1 MERKLIKNNHDEVV
15 RVLFHHFGLKY
26 DGFARNLYHSHPR
39 YGNIEAVSY
48 VLSRYGIDSSL
59 IRTDLE
65 EIKGFPFPLIIN
77 YDGLLLPVSGIGD
90 DGNLSIINE
99 EGGTEEIR
107 LGAFENFWDHLAL
120 VLDKDGK
127 GAGNLVR
134 EKLLWLLRRAAM
146 YISFAFVVAAF
157 LYLTV
162 KSFLLH
168 DLLRDIFFVTTVAG
182 LYVSALFHIQKL
194 DRGNPFVNKICHSSS
209 GHSSKRDCASI
220 LDSNASKFLGLF
232 SWVDIGSV
240 YFLVFLAVIWF
251 LPARGATTSLALV
264 SLLAL
269 TYVPYSIYYQARIAK
284 HWCPLCLSVQAV
296 LLLNALVS
304 LAYLIVHGVT
314 PNALWLDAVKAGGV
328 ALLVLPV
335 YSALIYL
342 LATLYVRKERDKKY
356 REYLFSADGIRSMVY
371 GMPEIDMTTSNKI
384 TALDRG
390 GDAELTMV
398 VNPLCSPCMKK
409 TREVLEILNRKRYTN
424 LSIIFLVDAKS
435 ITEKAYAKK
444 LISAS
449 LDGNLLEA
457 LEAHVKRFPQLEEFE
472 VGYVFNPNAKGIL
485 ESQLKWCDEHHLM
498 STPQT
503 YLDGHKLSPL
513 FSVQDIDYITE

>member
-1 MERKLIKNNHDEVV
+1 MERKLIKDNHDEVV
-15 RVLFHHFGLKY
+15 RILFRHFGLKY
-26 DGFARNLYHSHPR
+26 DAYVRSIYHEHPR
-39 YGNIEAVSY
+39 FRSVEAISY
-48 VLSRYGIDSSL
+48 VLSRYGVDSSL
-59 IRTDLE
+59 IKTNLE
-65 EIKGFPFPLIIN
+65 ELKNLPSPLVIN
-77 YDGLLLPVSGIGD
+77 YDGLFLPVAGVGD
-90 DGNLSIINE
+90 DGTFVIINE
-99 EGGTEEIR
+99 SGSQEEIN
-107 LGAFENFWDHLAL
+107 LTATDKYWNHLAL

-182 LYVSALFHIQKL
+182 LYVSVLFHIQKL
-194 DRGNPFVNKICHSSS
+194 NRGNPFVNKICHSSS

-220 LDSNASKFLGLF
+220 LDSNASKFLGIF

>member
-1 MERKLIKNNHDEVV
+1 MERKLIKDNPDEIV
-15 RVLFHHFGLKY
+15 RILFRHYGLKY
-26 DGFARNLYHSHPR
+26 DSYARHLYHSHPR
-39 YGNIEAVSY
+39 FRRIEAVSY
-48 VLSRYGIDSSL
+48 ILSRYGVDSSL

-65 EIKGFPFPLIIN
+65 EMKSFPFPAVVN
-77 YDGLLLPVSGIGD
+77 YDGLLLPVTGVGENGYLTILNEAGKD
-90 DGNLSIINE
+90 ETINL
-99 EGGTEEIR
+99 GTI
-107 LGAFENFWDHLAL
+107 ENFWDHLVLVLEKDDKGIGGIKRGKAIWWLKRAASIVAL
-120 VLDKDGK
+120 VLL
-127 GAGNLVR
+127 GAAACWLFVR
-134 EKLLWLLRRAAM
+134 
-146 YISFAFVVAAF
+146 SFMMNN
-157 LYLTV
+157 
-162 KSFLLH
+162 
-168 DLLRDIFFVTTVAG
+168 LLRDIFLISSVAG
-182 LYVSALFHIQKL
+182 LYVSVLFHIQKL
-194 DRGNPFVNKICHSSS
+194 NRGNPFVNKICHSSS

-220 LDSNASKFLGLF
+220 LDSNASKFLGIF

-240 YFLVFLAVIWF
+240 YFLVFLVVAWA
-251 LPARGATTSLALV
+251 LPANGAVTWLALIA
-264 SLLAL
+264 LLAL

-284 HWCPLCLSVQAV
+284 HWCPLCLSVQAI
-296 LLLNALVS
+296 LFFNALVS
-304 LAYLIVHGVT
+304 VVYVLIEGVIIDG
-314 PNALWLDAVKAGGV
+314 LWQEAVKIGGIS
-328 ALLVLPV
+328 LLVIVV
-335 YSALIYL
+335 YCVFVNLLTSHYL
-342 LATLYVRKERDKKY
+342 LKERDKKH
-356 REYLFSADGIRSMVY
+356 RELVFSPEGLQTMIY
-371 GMPEIDMTTSNKI
+371 GTPEVDMKTSAKI
-384 TALDRG
+384 TAIDRDG
-390 GDAELTMV
+390 TAELTMV

-424 LSIIFLVDAKS
+424 LSIIFLVDTKS